1 MKKYLIRFLKCLLVI
16 ALLPIWY
23 IVGFICALFIGTVGS
38 LILFIIF
45 YIKTGNTYDSR
56 DMTNSIINVVC
67 NFMFI
72 ESIDKIKEFL
82 NNQ

>member
-16 ALLPIWY
+16 VLLPIWY
-23 IVGFICALFIGTVGS
+23 IIGFICALFIGTVGS

-45 YIKTGNTYDSR
+45 YIKTGNTYDSW
-56 DMTNSIINVVC
+56 DMTNNITNVVC

-82 NNQ
+82 NN

>member
-16 ALLPIWY
+16 VCMPIWY
-23 IVGFICALFIGTVGS
+23 IAAIICALFIGTVGS

-45 YIKTGNTYDSR
+45 YEKTGNTD
-56 DMTNSIINVVC
+56 NSWNKTDNIINVIC

-72 ESIDKIKEFL
+72 ESTEKIKEFL
-82 NNQ
+82 NN